1 MTWYHCTSCDKSCTA
16 AVSDSRGVAHCIV
29 IMTVY
34 CMHHVG
40 PLNCGQF
47 RIPFVAAFQN
57 LQNAFHTIQTAL
69 QRLQDAFH
77 ILQTACQADAD
88 GQICALQ
95 YYTPAILELAG
106 LRDNRTALLVAMLPA
121 AVNSVGTLV
130 GMWQIDKCGRRQAVV
145 LITVFVIMVFIAV
158 VIVTI
163 MRFVSM

>member
-1 MTWYHCTSCDKSCTA
+1 MTWYHCTSCDKSSTA

-57 LQNAFHTIQTAL
+57 LQNAFHTI
-69 QRLQDAFH
+69 
-77 ILQTACQADAD
+77 QTACQADAD

-145 LITVFVIMVFIAV
+145 LTTVFVIMVFIAV